1 MKFYK
6 IEEIADIIGVSTST
20 IYRRLEEVFKGEYN
34 EKDISKDGKRILYSE
49 QILKTL
55 KYSWEMYDEED
66 ETSEAGGYTKSVETP
81 NEEDRDK
88 LEAILNTVPN
98 IREGI
103 FTSLESIVDT
113 RQDNPKLETTEVLTL
128 LNLQSQA
135 ICNYCSLTNIK
146 HRIIDILEE

>member
-34 EKDISKDGKRILYSE
+34 EQDISKEGKRILYSE

-66 ETSEAGGYTKSVETP
+66 ENITPEAGVTP
-81 NEEDRDK
+81 NEEEKER
-88 LEAILNTVPN
+88 LEMILDTIPN
-98 IREGI
+98 IRESI
-103 FTSLESIVDT
+103 FKSLESIVDT
-113 RQDNPKLETTEVLTL
+113 RLENDKLDTAEVLTL
-128 LNLQSQA
+128 INLQSQS
-135 ICNYCSLTNIK
+135 ICNYCSMTNIK
-146 HRIIDILEE
+146 HKIIDILEE